1 MQTIKA
7 AGLLNLC
14 QGLLILVS
22 VLPIFA
28 IALWLPTQ
36 AQGPLPAVLERF
48 LVEDLLGRVGL
59 WSSNFPLES
68 MAIANYIAV
77 AAPLFAAGLAVILQQ
92 PGAGLPARLPVL
104 AWHRYLLLYLGLATL
119 IAFML
124 HYNYF
129 TYVDFAHHRS
139 KFRWVALN
147 PTLFACFAATML
159 MVLEYLLF
167 LSYLLF
173 VHYPAGWLARCLD
186 RSPGC

>member
-1 MQTIKA
+1 MKTTEK
-7 AGLLNLC
+7 AGLLKLC
-14 QGLLILVS
+14 QWLLILVS

-36 AQGPLPAVLERF
+36 AQGQLPITLEQF
-48 LVEDLLGRVGL
+48 LVQHLLGRVGP

-77 AAPLFAAGLAVILQQ
+77 AAPLFAAGLVVILRQ
-92 PGAGLPARLPVL
+92 PGSGLPARLPVL
-104 AWHRYLLLYLGLATL
+104 PWHRYLLLYLGWAAL
-119 IAFML
+119 ISFMV

-129 TYVDFAHHRS
+129 TSVDFAHHRG
-139 KFRWVALN
+139 KFRGFGFN
-147 PTLFACFAATML
+147 PVLFACFAASML
-159 MVLEYLLF
+159 MALEYLLF

-173 VHYPAGWLARCLD
+173 IHYPVGWLLRCVG